1 MAGQAPEPAKARAD
15 PRPRPRHTANDRF
28 HRQYS
33 SAVALGLI
41 AAVAAHVAFLELS
54 PELRA
59 ADGTEDP
66 SYLRSVDVVPPVEVP
81 PPPEEVVRPATPRVG
96 DVDVPPD
103 ATIPMPDW
111 EDHRAPPGPPP
122 AAERDGDRPAFIPY
136 DVPPRLRNGETV
148 GRLLEREF
156 PESLRRAG
164 IGGRV
169 ELWIHVDVEGRVT
182 DVQVRTSSGHPALD
196 AAAARVAR
204 EMRFSPALNR
214 DRRTAV
220 WVSQDVTFSVR

>member
-1 MAGQAPEPAKARAD
+1 MSGQPHAPVEARASSPAD
-15 PRPRPRHTANDRF
+15 RRPTANDRF

-59 ADGTEDP
+59 ADGTEDG
-66 SYLRSVDVVPPVEVP
+66 SYMRSVEVMPPVEVP
-81 PPPEEVVRPATPRVG
+81 PPPEEIARPATPRVG
-96 DVDVPPD
+96 DVDVAPE
-103 ATIPMPDW
+103 ATIPLPDW
-111 EDHRAPPGPPP
+111 EDHRPPPGPPP
-122 AAERDGDRPAFIPY
+122 TAERDGDRPAFIPY
-136 DVPPRLRNGETV
+136 DVPPRLRNGEAI

-156 PESLRRAG
+156 PESLRSAG
-164 IGGRV
+164 IGGGV
-169 ELWIHVDVEGRVT
+169 ELWIHVDAEGSVT

-196 AAAARVAR
+196 AAAVRVAR

-214 DRRTAV
+214 DRATAV
-220 WVSQDVTFSVR
+220 WVSQEVIFRVR